1 MAQKEK
7 QITKLTIIK
16 NIYSKVNPKIS
27 ANISKKLIGAFYNEL
42 QASNLSRIHF
52 I

>member
-27 ANISKKLIGAFYNEL
+27 AKWVKNWLG
-42 QASNLSRIHF
+42 HF
-52 I
+52 IMNYKHPICQELILF